1 MLYFLILLDIFLRK
15 YIFNI
20 YLKLYSF
27 SLQCV
32 LNVWGLQMCEGS
44 SLLHPHTVKSCKE
57 TLPPAPFVVL
67 TECLQIQGLLFM
79 KSQHSHSMQ
88 LHVKGA
94 YVAFIL
100 SLFCLLPS
108 CSWWATALVPLIHTW
123 KLKSKVVGDSV
134 CSALRGICQH
144 HLLLI
149 LVATVGENA
158 LRCSHCVLY
167 GVSIKKKK
175 KRPCKDITFM
185 EHFH

>member
-15 YIFNI
+15 YIFKIN
-20 YLKLYSF
+20 LKLYSF

-32 LNVWGLQMCEGS
+32 LNVWGLQKCEGS
-44 SLLHPHTVKSCKE
+44 SLFHPHTVKSCKE

-79 KSQHSHSMQ
+79 KSQHSHRMQ

-100 SLFCLLPS
+100 SLFCFLPS
-108 CSWWATALVPLIHTW
+108 CSWWATALAPLIHTW
-123 KLKSKVVGDSV
+123 KLKSKVVGDPV

-167 GVSIKKKK
+167 GVSIKKMKS
-175 KRPCKDITFM
+175 PCKDITFM